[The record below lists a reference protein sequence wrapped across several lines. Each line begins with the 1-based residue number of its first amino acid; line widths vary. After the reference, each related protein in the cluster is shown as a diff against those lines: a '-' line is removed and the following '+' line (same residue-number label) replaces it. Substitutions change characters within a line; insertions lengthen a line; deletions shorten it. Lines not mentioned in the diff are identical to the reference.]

1 MRTVIV
7 VIYLILYYIF
17 SIPAW
22 IVGWVIGKIN
32 PDMKPRYAQT
42 LIRRAFK
49 DILFISGVKVTV
61 KGQENILQGES
72 AMYAFNHRSY
82 FDILVGYTTGPMPLA
97 FVSKDDLAH
106 IPLIT
111 RWMKYMKCLF
121 LDRNDIKKGL
131 QTILEG
137 IELLKSGHSVFI
149 APEGTRNHGEEL
161 IAEVNQVKNGP
172 IWLKVEVDRLTRR
185 FLYSYD
191 GESWS
196 EAGVLKDCIYLC
208 DEGVP
213 DDPKRHTGTL
223 VGIYANNGGC
233 GSRIPADFDFF
244 EFQGRDINIYR
255 KE

>member
-61 KGQENILQGES
+61 KGKENILQGES

-82 FDILVGYTTGPMPLA
+82 FDILVGYTTGPMPMA

-161 IAEVNQVKNGP
+161 LEFHQASFKLADKSHRPIVPVALNNTDEVFENHFPWIHSTHVIVEYCKPIYMDELEKTEKKHVAEKVREIIGETVKKNAAE
-172 IWLKVEVDRLTRR
+172 L
-185 FLYSYD
+185 
-191 GESWS
+191 
-196 EAGVLKDCIYLC
+196 
-208 DEGVP
+208 
-213 DDPKRHTGTL
+213 
-223 VGIYANNGGC
+223 
-233 GSRIPADFDFF
+233 
-244 EFQGRDINIYR
+244 
-255 KE
+255 

>member
-1 MRTVIV
+1 MENRMRTVIV

-161 IAEVNQVKNGP
+161 LEFHQASFKLADKSHRPIVPVAMNNTDDAFENHFPWIHSAHVIVEYCKPIYMDELEKTEKKHVAEKVREIIGETVKKNAAE
-172 IWLKVEVDRLTRR
+172 L
-185 FLYSYD
+185 
-191 GESWS
+191 
-196 EAGVLKDCIYLC
+196 
-208 DEGVP
+208 
-213 DDPKRHTGTL
+213 
-223 VGIYANNGGC
+223 
-233 GSRIPADFDFF
+233 
-244 EFQGRDINIYR
+244 
-255 KE
+255 